1 MVMLSSIVK
10 LASIIN
16 NNKTN
21 LQIKTHYYNFRRY
34 KLKATQIAAPES
46 VG

>member
-21 LQIKTHYYNFRRY
+21 VQIKNHYYNFRRY